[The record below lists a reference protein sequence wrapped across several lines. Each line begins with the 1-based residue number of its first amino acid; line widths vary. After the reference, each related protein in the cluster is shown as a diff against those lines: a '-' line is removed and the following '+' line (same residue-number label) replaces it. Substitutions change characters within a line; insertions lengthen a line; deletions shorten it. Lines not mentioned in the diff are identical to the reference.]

1 MVEIIAKN
9 VGRQASRQTKK
20 YNSERYCAQKNCTTK
35 LSTYNS
41 KKYCFLHRPVS
52 YPRVRGHVL
61 KGDDK

>member
-1 MVEIIAKN
+1 MVEIIANK
-9 VGRQASRQTKK
+9 VGQQASRSQKK
-20 YNSERYCAQKNCTTK
+20 YSSERYCAQKNCTTK

>member
-1 MVEIIAKN
+1 MEKITAKK
-9 VGRQASRQTKK
+9 VGYKTSRRTKK

>member
-1 MVEIIAKN
+1 MEVIKP
-9 VGRQASRQTKK
+9 GQKSPRKSKQYS
-20 YNSERYCAQKNCTTK
+20 SGRYCAQKNCTTK